1 MNQSLG
7 RVDARLP
14 LALLQ
19 ALQQQD
25 EPVELMP
32 NENPG
37 AFFTNSL
44 GVSGVNEERVSEFR
58 ALAP

>member
-1 MNQSLG
+1 MNDSLG

-32 NENPG
+32 DENPG
-37 AFFTNSL
+37 AFFPNRR
-44 GVSGVNEERVSEFR
+44 G
-58 ALAP
+58 A